1 MGGINRGN
9 ITSQVSWKAGRHI
22 KDKRRQLKLGVGGR
36 WERAYSATA
45 AALEFDSVSSANE
58 DKLSVALW
66 APKGYL
72 SFCTCSS
79 AQVTNETK
87 IEK

>member
-1 MGGINRGN
+1 M
-9 ITSQVSWKAGRHI
+9 
-22 KDKRRQLKLGVGGR
+22 GVG
-36 WERAYSATA
+36 AYSTTAAA

-66 APKGYL
+66 PPKGYL